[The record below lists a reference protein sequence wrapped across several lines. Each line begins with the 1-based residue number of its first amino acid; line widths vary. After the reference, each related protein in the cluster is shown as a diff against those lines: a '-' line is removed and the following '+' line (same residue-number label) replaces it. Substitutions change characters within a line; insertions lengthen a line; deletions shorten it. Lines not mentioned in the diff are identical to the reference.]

1 MKPTPSREL
10 SWNCQKGSHL
20 PAIYLKLH
28 VTTHHG
34 TPWLVSI
41 PPGSHLLP
49 PVLGTASFSWALLSL
64 FLQGLSVKRLLAYP
78 PSSPHTGSVVVK
90 REGLIYMF
98 SCGLVFF
105 TDQHIVGIAFV
116 FRTKTQ
122 EMNTQDPL
130 NALCANLLEPVPAGV
145 EIAAN
150 GCKLTH
156 MEGEKLEKAITH
168 ITFPPLIKPP
178 PHLVCWALL

>member
-1 MKPTPSREL
+1 
-10 SWNCQKGSHL
+10 
-20 PAIYLKLH
+20 
-28 VTTHHG
+28 
-34 TPWLVSI
+34 
-41 PPGSHLLP
+41 
-49 PVLGTASFSWALLSL
+49 
-64 FLQGLSVKRLLAYP
+64 
-78 PSSPHTGSVVVK
+78 
-90 REGLIYMF
+90 MF